1 MMRVREGVELLR
13 SSSGR
18 RWAWR
23 TALQRLYS
31 RRTAVGISRDLTVPH
46 PTISA
51 KIPLEVRQLRPDD
64 DLSIVSEV
72 SELGSRLAQQRADQ
86 RWFLESSLPPPWV
99 AVDPDGRVCMITW
112 MLSARDNASVKATLG
127 PLLPTLEP
135 HEVAIEGAFTAETH
149 RGLGILPD
157 VATRLMERAR
167 ESDGA
172 RRGVAFIAEWNA
184 ASLKAGEKAGWV
196 PFAQREERWLLFR
209 RRIRFLPLNAEL
221 K

>member
-1 MMRVREGVELLR
+1 MMRVQEGLKLLG

-18 RWAWR
+18 RWVWR

-46 PTISA
+46 PGISA
-51 KIPLEVRQLRPDD
+51 KIPVEVRQLQPGD
-64 DLSIVSEV
+64 DLSIISEV
-72 SELGSRLAQQRADQ
+72 PELGARLAQQRADQ
-86 RWFLESSLPPPWV
+86 RWFLNSDLPTPWV
-99 AVDPDGRVCMITW
+99 AVDPEGRVCMITW
-112 MLSARDNASVKATLG
+112 ILSARDNAAVKATLG

-135 HEVAIEGAFTAETH
+135 DEVAIEGAFTAESH

-157 VATRLMERAR
+157 VATRLVEQAR

-172 RRGVAFIAEWNA
+172 RRGLAFIADWNA

-209 RRIRFLPLNAEL
+209 RHIRFLPLNAEMT
-221 K
+221 